1 MGRAYEVKN
10 FIKEEVLFRDLEKKN
25 IHWRYKS
32 NKYLTRPSKN
42 SDFKGFPYIVINYS
56 DYIVLQYFNDEVVDY
71 NLNNKKHKP
80 DYFISDSLYNNI
92 KEYAIKSNMNKYKNT
107 DVEMP
112 KAVSDWANN
121 IPTKESVIA
130 RLDAIFEMVYN
141 GNDVFACVNNEE
153 VK

>member
-1 MGRAYEVKN
+1 M
-10 FIKEEVLFRDLEKKN
+10 
-25 IHWRYKS
+25 
-32 NKYLTRPSKN
+32 
-42 SDFKGFPYIVINYS
+42 
-56 DYIVLQYFNDEVVDY
+56 QYFNDEVVDY